1 MLKKFKLN
9 FGLLILLRKNKIIY
23 ILLNLNNYNDTV
35 ERICAIIGG
44 AQEALS
50 FWRYFG
56 GKTAPQF
63 RGQIKADLSYFEQKT
78 GLISQ
83 AVASIR
89 AIVEIDQ
96 AQWDRQP
103 QQDEADIALGLTYF
117 II

>member
-1 MLKKFKLN
+1 MAVF
-9 FGLLILLRKNKIIY
+9 R
-23 ILLNLNNYNDTV
+23 
-35 ERICAIIGG
+35 
-44 AQEALS
+44 
-50 FWRYFG
+50 

-63 RGQIKADLSYFEQKT
+63 RGQIKADLSYFEQKM

-83 AVASIR
+83 AVSIR

-96 AQWDRQP
+96 AQWDRQR